1 MTIKEIILRIKEGN
15 LSREQ
20 LEEYYDSL
28 TVLYAEMNYRMGE
41 VTKEEALF
49 LADCKEKTKTGA
61 DRLWLITP
69 LGQEQITL
77 KYNIRALEKL
87 VASVKHRIYKLI

>member
-1 MTIKEIILRIKEGN
+1 MTIKDLILKIKEGG
-15 LSREQ
+15 LQREQ

-28 TVLYAEMNYRMGE
+28 TVLYAEMNVRFGE
-41 VTKEEALF
+41 ITKEEALW

-61 DRLWLITP
+61 DRLWQVTT

-87 VASVKHRIYKLI
+87 VASVRHRIYKLI